1 MQVNERR
8 RGYFRV
14 SMDLLKDL
22 PPKFFSNFIIFKAE
36 VIYFGRIIEYYAYS
50 NLFRELSEGEAAPH
64 YVITMNS
71 VNNSIW
77 AKEEVNT
84 YEKDL
89 ENKVRELATKVKK
102 LEDELKKAEENKFK
116 ACKAYYFIVKD
127 SLKVINKLLDEVPQD
142 TLTAGKL
149 LFHIFYTKHRNSLE
163 KIDEAGKKYEE
174 DKNV

>member
-1 MQVNERR
+1 MQVDERR
-8 RGYFRV
+8 RGFFRV

-36 VIYFGRIIEYYAYS
+36 VIDFGRVIEYYAFS
-50 NLFRELSEGEAAPH
+50 NLFRELSEGEVAPH

-71 VNNSIW
+71 IDNSIW

-84 YEKDL
+84 YEKEL
-89 ENKVRELATKVKK
+89 ESKVRQLANRVKE
-102 LEDELKKAEENKFK
+102 LEDELKKSEENKFK

-127 SLKVINKLLDEVPQD
+127 SMIVIKKLLDEVPQD
-142 TLTAGKL
+142 TITIGKL
-149 LFHIFYTKHRNSLE
+149 LFHAFYAKHGKSLN
-163 KIDEAGKKYEE
+163 KIVEAGKKYEE